1 MHGPEAQHV
10 AAAPEEQRLFKSP
23 ERPVLRRFQPTAIMG
38 FENGRAIHVQVEAL
52 RVQQCEGL
60 PGMSPDLRSPR
71 KQGHHDMQRGPT
83 VG

>member
-1 MHGPEAQHV
+1 MHGRQAQRI
-10 AAAPEEQRLFKSP
+10 AAAAEEQRLFKSP
-23 ERPVLRRFQPTAIMG
+23 ECPVLRRFQPTAIMG
-38 FENGRAIHVQVEAL
+38 FENGRATHVQVEAL